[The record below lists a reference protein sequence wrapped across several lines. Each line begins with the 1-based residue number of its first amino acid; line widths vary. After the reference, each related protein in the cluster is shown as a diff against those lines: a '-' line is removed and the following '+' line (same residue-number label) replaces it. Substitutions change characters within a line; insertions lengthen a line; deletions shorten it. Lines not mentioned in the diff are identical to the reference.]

1 MLKVNKNIFV
11 VLDIELSQKVFTTV
25 FSTGK
30 DNHSTFPWDCSAIR
44 LEGPQVVSQQTP
56 CSKQSQL
63 QDDAGWL
70 RNLPSLENVH
80 KWRLLSLKG
89 QFVPLVNFPLSS
101 PYFQPKDIVILHS
114 TFFLFLFFF

>member
-80 KWRLLSLKG
+80 K
-89 QFVPLVNFPLSS
+89 
-101 PYFQPKDIVILHS
+101 
-114 TFFLFLFFF
+114 